1 MSLKTGR
8 MAVVLFLAALAATVA
23 LGAAAKT
30 DGGGEVCAPVV
41 ASNTTLRVGT
51 YNIRVAGHGADKG
64 TPNAWGARKKDM
76 VDLIRRLD
84 LDVFGAQEVRRDQ
97 ASYIRKQLPV
107 FAYVGDFREKDR
119 VHGEASPVFYRKD
132 RLEAEKTGTFWLSK
146 TPDVPGSK
154 GWDAQFPRIC
164 TWVILRDKRTGK
176 RFCFANT
183 HPEAKGA
190 VARRKGMALIV
201 KRM

>member
-1 MSLKTGR
+1 MTFSMRVKT
-8 MAVVLFLAALAATVA
+8 MKTAMMTTIICAVVI
-23 LGAAAKT
+23 
-30 DGGGEVCAPVV
+30 VCANTVTLAVETANGAGGSAAV
-41 ASNTTLRVGT
+41 ATSNATLRVGT

-76 VDLIRRLD
+76 VDLIRRLE

-97 ASYIRKQLPV
+97 ARYIRKQLPG
-107 FAYVGDFREKDR
+107 FAYVGDFRNKDR

-132 RLEAEKTGTFWLSK
+132 RLEVEKTGTFWLSK

-190 VARRKGMALIV
+190 VARRK
-201 KRM
+201 